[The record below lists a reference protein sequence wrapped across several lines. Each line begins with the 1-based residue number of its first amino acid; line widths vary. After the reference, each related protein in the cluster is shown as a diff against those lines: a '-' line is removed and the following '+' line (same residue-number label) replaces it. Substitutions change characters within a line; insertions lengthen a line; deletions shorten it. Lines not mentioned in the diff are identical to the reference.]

1 MIGAPAQYAAMPG
14 RPARKAPTSAPG
26 AMSGA
31 RLVFTSNEVGF
42 IRARSFADTSPN
54 VASTNRTCRER
65 TSHSSKKAS
74 ERVEILSAV
83 VPDGHIVARELL
95 KTGKRAQRVVIV
107 VEDRDSR

>member
-1 MIGAPAQYAAMPG
+1 M
-14 RPARKAPTSAPG
+14 
-26 AMSGA
+26 
-31 RLVFTSNEVGF
+31 
-42 IRARSFADTSPN
+42 
-54 VASTNRTCRER
+54 CRER

-83 VPDGHIVARELL
+83 VPDGDIVARELL